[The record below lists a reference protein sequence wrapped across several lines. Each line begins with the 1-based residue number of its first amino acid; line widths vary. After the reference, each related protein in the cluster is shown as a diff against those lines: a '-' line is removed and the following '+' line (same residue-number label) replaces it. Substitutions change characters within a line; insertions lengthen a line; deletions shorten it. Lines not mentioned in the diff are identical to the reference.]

1 MTTTD
6 AMSFHQACEQARAH
20 AGRSGELH
28 YVVSAGDG
36 EYAVAAEDDLDTW
49 WLGATVH
56 ATFDADGSRLD

>member
-36 EYAVAAEDDLDTW
+36 DFAVATEDDLDTW
-49 WLGATVH
+49 CLGATVQ
-56 ATFDADGSRLD
+56 AAFEADGSRID